1 MGERCPVCGA
11 TSIYFDPARGEYYC
25 PVCGYV
31 YGYEEVPAHHVQI
44 QAKHDVENAKFE
56 WTGTGD
62 DTKNYTLSEIRRMA
76 ANLHLPKYIVRE
88 AERIYS
94 RVYNADLH
102 RKKGIAAEALAP
114 ATLMVACDVHGI
126 DINMDGLYTYA
137 KAEPSAIMRAYIY
150 VHTFSRSKTL
160 MHNTSEGDG

>member
-1 MGERCPVCGA
+1 MGERCPICGA

-31 YGYEEVPAHHVQI
+31 YGYEEVPAHHDQI
-44 QAKHDVENAKFE
+44 QAKHDIENVRFK

-62 DTKNYTLSEIRRMA
+62 DTKNYTLSEIRRIA
-76 ANLHLPKYIVRE
+76 ANLHLPKYIIKE

-114 ATLMVACDVHGI
+114 AVLMAACGIHDVYL
-126 DINMDGLYTYA
+126 DMQRVYYFA
-137 KAEPSAIMRAYIY
+137 KASPLAIMRAYIH

-160 MHNTSEGDG
+160 MHNTIEGEG